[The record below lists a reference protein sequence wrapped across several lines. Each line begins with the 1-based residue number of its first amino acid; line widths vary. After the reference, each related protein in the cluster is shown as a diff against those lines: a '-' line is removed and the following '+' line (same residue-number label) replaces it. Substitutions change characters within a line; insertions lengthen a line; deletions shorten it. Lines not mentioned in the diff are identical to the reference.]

1 MIFSS
6 LDTLGFT
13 LNLTY
18 SFSVLLGTNIL
29 LLIFLLVAAFSWLT
43 EDLGLLSRSIL
54 VWLNIGP
61 ISVLIPV
68 ILVLWFSMTLSGFTT
83 SF

>member
-43 EDLGLLSRSIL
+43 EGLGLLSGSIL